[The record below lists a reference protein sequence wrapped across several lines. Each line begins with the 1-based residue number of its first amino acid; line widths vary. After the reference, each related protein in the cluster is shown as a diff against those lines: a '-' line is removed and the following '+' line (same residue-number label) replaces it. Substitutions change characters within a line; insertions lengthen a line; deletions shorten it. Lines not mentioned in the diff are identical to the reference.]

1 MYVPIV
7 LSFSALA
14 LLIAGVLWLRQR
26 SHGRRSG
33 ALRELL
39 DSADALEAQLHD
51 YKTRMQGLRSLL
63 TRLPSDMTAPAI
75 ASIDPDAQVQ
85 TALREVLAHRLWIKR
100 ESGSATQE
108 ALDAAVAALRKSR
121 VQLEQQLS
129 LLDQVANELESAG
142 SALRAAYREASAAM
156 AAQRS
161 TGEPARPDTGPNPP
175 PRLH

>member
-7 LSFSALA
+7 LSFSAVA
-14 LLIAGVLWLRQR
+14 LIVAGALWLRQR
-26 SHGRRSG
+26 TQGRRSG

-75 ASIDPDAQVQ
+75 ASIDPEAQVQ
-85 TALREVLAHRLWIKR
+85 MALREVLAHRLWIKR
-100 ESGSATQE
+100 ESGSATQA

-121 VQLEQQLS
+121 GQLEQQLS
-129 LLDQVANELESAG
+129 LLDQVAGELESAG
-142 SALRAAYREASAAM
+142 TALRAAYREAA

-161 TGEPARPDTGPNPP
+161 ASDAPRPDTDPP